1 MNGFDTVVVVDWS
14 ARAKPSPAKPS
25 KDAIFIA
32 FARSDYTAI
41 SYQRT
46 RGAAM
51 RFLVGLIEAERRAG
65 RRILLGFDFPFGY
78 PLGFARVVAG
88 SDDPLTLWGVLAGLV
103 RDGTDNANNRFEV
116 AAELN
121 RRCGAQGPF
130 WGRPKGQDIA
140 GLSFLKPPHTHPFAE
155 RRAVERAIP
164 RAKTCFQ
171 LMGAGS
177 VGSQA
182 LLGIAHLQALR
193 ARYGAALAVAP
204 FEAPDRADIV
214 LAEVYPGLIPAAI
227 AAHARPE
234 EIPDRAQVRVL
245 ARALSRLRPER
256 LDALLRVQ
264 GALGEGWILGARDED
279 ALAAALA

>member
-1 MNGFDTVVVVDWS
+1 M
-14 ARAKPSPAKPS
+14 
-25 KDAIFIA
+25 
-32 FARSDYTAI
+32 
-41 SYQRT
+41 
-46 RGAAM
+46 
-51 RFLVGLIEAERRAG
+51 
-65 RRILLGFDFPFGY
+65 
-78 PLGFARVVAG
+78 
-88 SDDPLTLWGVLAGLV
+88 
-103 RDGTDNANNRFEV
+103 
-116 AAELN
+116 
-121 RRCGAQGPF
+121 
-130 WGRPKGQDIA
+130 
-140 GLSFLKPPHTHPFAE
+140 KPPHTHPFAE

-182 LLGIAHLQALR
+182 LLGIAHLHALR

-279 ALAAALA
+279 ALATALA